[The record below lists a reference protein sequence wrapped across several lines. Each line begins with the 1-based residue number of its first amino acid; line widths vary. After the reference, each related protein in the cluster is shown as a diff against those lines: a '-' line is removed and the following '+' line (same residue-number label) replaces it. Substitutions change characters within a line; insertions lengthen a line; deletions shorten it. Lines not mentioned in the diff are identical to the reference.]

1 MGGNDLPVN
10 NLPEL
15 RFVEQGDFVPL
26 AEVTELAYAGS
37 PEGSGISCRAKDSTL
52 RMAVLLRPAVPM
64 RQLVAVGP
72 VAALAGL
79 AALESLGADSQS
91 IGIAWPN
98 DLVVVPEV
106 RPHAESAPYPLLAK
120 LSTKAGYAE
129 GTFVVLGVDVDLAAL
144 ACLHFEYR
152 EQQGGSVGSNELHQR
167 LAQALQ
173 KYLVAGVRRWEAS
186 VEAWGAQAGPWAPFL
201 QEYFDRVPLLGQPV
215 NVSYPNGRLY
225 ARGVFVGIDIWG
237 RATVRTRRAGD
248 IEFPAEKFR
257 IGPQSL

>member
-1 MGGNDLPVN
+1 MSENDLPVN
-10 NLPEL
+10 GLPEL
-15 RFVEQGDFVPL
+15 RFVEQGDLVPL
-26 AEVTELAYAGS
+26 AEVTELAYAGA

-52 RMAVLLRPAVPM
+52 RMAVLLRPSVPM

-72 VAALAGL
+72 VAALAIL
-79 AALESLGADSQS
+79 KAFEEFGARPEA
-91 IGIAWPN
+91 IGIAWPH
-98 DLVVVPEV
+98 DLVAVPEGW
-106 RPHAESAPYPLLAK
+106 PHSESASFPLLAQ

-129 GTFVVLGVDVDLAAL
+129 GTFVVLGVDVDLAVL
-144 ACLHFEYR
+144 TGLHLER
-152 EQQGGSVGSNELHQR
+152 GEQQGGFDGSNELYR
-167 LAQALQ
+167 LLAQALQ
-173 KYLVAGVRRWEAS
+173 KHLLAGVRRWEAA
-186 VEAWGAQAGPWAPFL
+186 VEALGAQAGPWAPFL
-201 QEYFDRVPLLGQPV
+201 QEYFDRVPLLGQAV